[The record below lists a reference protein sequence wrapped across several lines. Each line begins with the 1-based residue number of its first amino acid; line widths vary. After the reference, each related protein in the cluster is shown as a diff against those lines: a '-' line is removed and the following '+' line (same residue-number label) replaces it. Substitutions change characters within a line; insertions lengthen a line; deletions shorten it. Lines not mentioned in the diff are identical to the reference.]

1 MSASL
6 LASVGA
12 SLDSLDDGEAAAA
25 AGLAGASSSGAGQ
38 LYTSFD
44 EGDGSFL
51 MALRQSK
58 RKSIRQARARAL
70 ARLRAEGLGR
80 SSDAAR
86 RRCPAG
92 APSRGSV
99 SQPACPLPAPHP
111 TGRRSGKRRGQR
123 GCASGA

>member
-25 AGLAGASSSGAGQ
+25 GLGAAGGGQ

-44 EGDGSFL
+44 EGEGSFL

-58 RKSIRQARARAL
+58 RKSIRQARAGA
-70 ARLRAEGLGR
+70 
-80 SSDAAR
+80 
-86 RRCPAG
+86 CVPAG
-92 APSRGSV
+92 
-99 SQPACPLPAPHP
+99 C
-111 TGRRSGKRRGQR
+111 
-123 GCASGA
+123 